1 MATQNINI
9 VIRTAGGTTVVRQL
23 NQIGQAATNAISPLA
38 RLQRQIDLLMSALA
52 IGQIAKWADE
62 WTSIANKV
70 NVFTKS
76 QQETNQ
82 VLEELYELSQRVR
95 QPMGD
100 MVNLY
105 HRLTIGAKE
114 LGTSTKENLQFTES
128 IGHALAVQG
137 TTATQARG
145 ALLQLSQAMGMSRI
159 RAQEFNSMVENL
171 PLVLLTVAK
180 NIEGTNGSISK
191 LRARML
197 EGKLSA
203 REFFEAFTKGAPEL
217 AAMFEKTDKTF
228 GQAFIVL
235 ENGII
240 KYVGEVNRALGVSN
254 KFFDIVSLLVRN
266 LDFIGKAL
274 LVVGAGVAT
283 AFAPAIITAFAAALV
298 SAAAAMG
305 RLVLLLATNPFI
317 LIVAATAAVIAFG
330 DSWLLGIDNI
340 TTVKDLFSAF
350 VDTVT
355 TGFSIAASTIAGWW
369 ESLVSTVANFY
380 SSASGMTSE
389 SVGSWFSAYTTFFSD
404 VEGGF
409 AGVLRVIARTMDAIA
424 GFITAGAVLIGR
436 VFSGLPSVVGN
447 IFKLVY
453 NEIATWIEKALNV
466 VINGVNAIRSKVGMS
481 LIDAVRIEKVQVDKK
496 VFQDYGKDIASAV
509 DDGFAIQGGFMEKQL
524 NGILA
529 KAAAGAKQRLAANAQ
544 KKAIDLS
551 ADRPEAIPGGPTG
564 GTDKVNSE
572 FERYNKLTLERI
584 ALAAAELTATRELT
598 KAESDRLK
606 FMQDI
611 DASKMTQDQKEMLK
625 LRYEG
630 IYAMDEEI
638 VRRAHLRKA
647 EEEDLQ
653 LRQRAYEALLDYS
666 KQLDET
672 FSDIAFETSLL
683 GQNAEAQRRMTALR
697 QLDLDMQRALA
708 AVRDDP
714 TAAAQVRA
722 QNEEAQKRMI
732 AALDQQIA
740 KQNELNASWQFGAN
754 NALSAYL
761 KQVQDVAGG
770 MERAFGN
777 AFSSLEDSVAGFLS
791 TGKMSISS
799 FATSVVND
807 INRMIAKTY
816 ITGPLAAMVQGGMS
830 SGSGIGG
837 FIGNLFGNM
846 FGGGGQG
853 LAWSYAKANGGW
865 APPNSLQQVNE
876 RGPELLSMGGKQ
888 YLMTGDKGGMVT
900 PNEGRGG
907 ITQHNHFHVTGPID
921 RRTQTQL
928 AANVG
933 MMTQHALRRNG

>member
-38 RLQRQIDLLMSALA
+38 RLQRQIDWLMSALA

-128 IGHALAVQG
+128 IGQALAVQG

-197 EGKLSA
+197 DGKLSA
-203 REFFEAFTKGAPEL
+203 KEFFEAFTKGAPEL

-240 KYVGEVNRALGVSN
+240 KYVGEINRALGVSN
-254 KFFDIVSLLVRN
+254 KFFDIVSMLVKN

-283 AFAPAIITAFAAALV
+283 AFAPTIITAFAAALV

-317 LIVAATAAVIAFG
+317 LIVTATAAVIAFG

-355 TGFSIAASTIAGWW
+355 TGFATAASTISGWW
-369 ESLVSTVANFY
+369 ESLVSTVSDFY
-380 SSASGMTSE
+380 SSASGMTKE

-409 AGVLRVIARTMDAIA
+409 AGVARVIARIMDAIA
-424 GFITAGAVLIGR
+424 GYITAGAVLIGR
-436 VFSGLPSVVGN
+436 VFGGLPGVVGN

-453 NEIATWIEKALNV
+453 NQIATWIEKALNV
-466 VINGVNAIRSKVGMS
+466 VIDGVNAIRSKVGMS

-496 VFQDYGKDIASAV
+496 VFQDYGKDVASAV

-551 ADRPEAIPGGPTG
+551 ANRPDAMSGAPTG
-564 GTDKVNSE
+564 GKPDKVNSD

-606 FMQDI
+606 FMQDV

-630 IYAMDEEI
+630 IYAMEQE
-638 VRRAHLRKA
+638 VMQRAVLRKA

-653 LRQRAYEALLDYS
+653 LRQKAYEALVDYS

-683 GQNAEAQRRMTALR
+683 GQNADAQRRMTALR

-754 NALSAYL
+754 TALTAYL
-761 KQVQDVAGG
+761 KQVQDVAGAA
-770 MERAFGN
+770 ERVFTN
-777 AFSSLEDSVAGFLS
+777 TFSAIEDGATQFLN
-791 TGKMSISS
+791 TGKINISS

-807 INRMIAKTY
+807 INRMIVKSY

-830 SGSGIGG
+830 SGSGAGG
-837 FIGNLFGNM
+837 FIGSLFGKI
-846 FGGGGQG
+846 FGGGPPIVS
-853 LAWSYAKANGGW
+853 SYPKANGGW
-865 APPNSLQQVNE
+865 APPNSLQEVNE
-876 RGPELLSMGGKQ
+876 RGPELLSMGGRQ
-888 YLMTGDKGGMVT
+888 YLMTGDKGGMVS

-933 MMTQHALRRNG
+933 MVTQHALRRNG

>member
-62 WTSIANKV
+62 WTSASNKV
-70 NVFTKS
+70 LVFAKS
-76 QQETNQ
+76 QEEANQ
-82 VLEELYELSQRVR
+82 VVDEIYQLSQRVR
-95 QPMGD
+95 QPLGE
-100 MVNLY
+100 MVQLY
-105 HRLTIGAKE
+105 HRLSIGARE
-114 LGTSTKENLQFTES
+114 LGTSTKQNLEFTES
-128 IGHALAVQG
+128 IGQALAIQG
-137 TTATQARG
+137 TSATMARG

-159 RAQEFNSMVENL
+159 RAQEFNSMLENL
-171 PLVLLTVAK
+171 PLVLVTVAK
-180 NIEGTNGSISK
+180 NLDKAGGSTAK
-191 LRARML
+191 LRELVHR
-197 EGKLSA
+197 GSLSA
-203 REFFEAFTKGAPEL
+203 KEFFEAFTKGAPEL
-217 AAMFEKTDKTF
+217 ATMFAKVDKTF
-228 GQAFIVL
+228 GQAFIIL
-235 ENGII
+235 ETGII
-240 KYVGEVNRALGVSN
+240 RYVGEVNRALGVSN
-254 KFFDIVSLLVRN
+254 KFFYIVSLLVTN
-266 LDFIGKAL
+266 LDYIGKAL
-274 LVVGAGVAT
+274 FVVGSAVAT
-283 AFAPAIITAFAAALV
+283 AFAPTIITAFAAALV
-298 SAAAAMG
+298 IAATAMG

-330 DSWLLGIDNI
+330 DSWLVGVDNI
-340 TTVKDLFSAF
+340 TTIKDLFSAF

-355 TGFSIAASTIAGWW
+355 TGFSTATSTIAGWW
-369 ESLVSTVANFY
+369 GSLVSTVANFY

-389 SVGSWFSAYTTFFSD
+389 SVGNWFSAYTTFFSD

-409 AGVLRVIARTMDAIA
+409 AGMLRVIARTMDAIA
-424 GFITAGAVLIGR
+424 SFITAGAVLIGR
-436 VFSGLPSVVGN
+436 VFSGLPAVVAN

-453 NEIATWIEKALNV
+453 NGIATWIEKALNV
-466 VINGVNAIRSKVGMS
+466 VIDGVNTIRSKVGMS

-496 VFQDYGKDIASAV
+496 VFQDYGKGVASAV

-529 KAAAGAKQRLAANAQ
+529 KAASGAKQRLALNAQ
-544 KKAIDLS
+544 KQAVDLTEKPEPLRVPPG
-551 ADRPEAIPGGPTG
+551 AGKPDRA
-564 GTDKVNSE
+564 NSD

-584 ALAAAELTATRELT
+584 ALAAAELSASRELT
-598 KAESDRLK
+598 KAERDRLK

-647 EEEDLQ
+647 EEDNLQ

-683 GQNAEAQRRMTALR
+683 GQNADAQRRMTALR

-708 AVRDDP
+708 SVRDDP
-714 TAAAQVRA
+714 TAAAQVRV

-754 NALSAYL
+754 TALSAYL